1 MGSSKELYGEW
12 AAKQESL
19 PIFMQPWWMDAVC
32 AGKEW
37 DVILIH
43 QDGRIIAAMP
53 YLIRKKWGGLLRYIL
68 MPPQTQINGV
78 WMELGAD
85 EQYVANEVVKQIEA
99 LNVDYYYQHY
109 PLHNPMPRLMSE
121 RGFLVKERV
130 TYRIED
136 LSDMETVVRHMSKNK
151 TRQLKHAEEQGLT
164 IDRNVDAEQ
173 FYRLHKQLLEER
185 GKHISYS
192 REFLLVLERKTRR
205 LGQSQILIVRNPAG
219 EVCAGVYLVWDQKNM
234 YYLIPFFNPVH
245 KDSGA
250 GTLIALEAI
259 KLAHEKGLRFDF
271 EGSMVR
277 SIAHHYRQMG
287 GDPTIYCS
295 VEKYF
300 RWWFIIVLK
309 IQKWFLKIRN

>member
-1 MGSSKELYGEW
+1 MGSSKELYCDW
-12 AAKQESL
+12 ATTQESL

-37 DVILIH
+37 DVILVH

-53 YLIRKKWGGLLRYIL
+53 YLIRKKWGGLLRFIL

-85 EQYVANEVVKQIEA
+85 APYVAREIAKQIDA
-99 LNVDYYYQHY
+99 LKIDYYYQQFPHHS
-109 PLHNPMPRLMSE
+109 PIPRLLGE
-121 RGFLVKERV
+121 QGFMVKERV

-136 LSDMETVVRHMSKNK
+136 VSDMETIVRHMSKNK

-173 FYRLHKQLLEER
+173 FYRMHKQLLERR
-185 GKHISYS
+185 GKNIRYS

-205 LGQSQILIVRNPAG
+205 LGQSQILIVRNREG
-219 EVCAGVYLVWDQKNM
+219 EACAGVYLVWDPKSM
-234 YYLIPFFNPVH
+234 YYLIPFFNSDH

-259 KLAHEKGLRFDF
+259 KLAHEKGLHFDF
-271 EGSMVR
+271 EGSMVH
-277 SIAHHYRQMG
+277 SIANHYRQMG

-300 RWWFIIVLK
+300 RWWFVIVLK
-309 IQKWFLKIRN
+309 CQKWFLKIRK